1 MIPGK
6 IDRLY
11 MRVCSSVDRRQ
22 RKMLCST
29 LDVGEGRLFYL
40 FARLIFGIHGV
51 MICMG
56 MEREWD
62 GPGHI

>member
-1 MIPGK
+1 
-6 IDRLY
+6 
-11 MRVCSSVDRRQ
+11 
-22 RKMLCST
+22 MLCST